1 MPDERLRRRLADL
14 TFPLD
19 DDARREVRRHVDEY
33 VDAMKRQ
40 DLPPERVLIGLK
52 RIAEE
57 ARIRSKALP
66 TAEARGSRTDLVMD
80 MVAWSIER
88 YYAPTKHSS

>member
-1 MPDERLRRRLADL
+1 MPAERLRRRLADL

-19 DDARREVRRHVDEY
+19 AAARSDVQRCVYEY
-33 VDAMKRQ
+33 VDSMKTQ
-40 DLPPERVLIGLK
+40 ESPPERVLVGLK

-57 ARIRSKALP
+57 SGIRSNHLP
-66 TAEARGSRTDLVMD
+66 APESRASRADLLMD

-88 YYAPTKHSS
+88 YYAPR